1 MARSYRR
8 LSLKL
13 YTRRKALS
21 RGLFGEDRF
30 WRLVYALMYGRRTVS
45 RLISP
50 QRVWRPLYTTV
61 YAVRLVR
68 KVLGFGPQFISVEKL
83 KPGQWLRIEAIDPAT
98 LSPAERKRYKR

>member
-8 LSLKL
+8 LSLSL

-50 QRVWRPLYTTV
+50 KRVWRPLYTTV
-61 YAVRLVR
+61 YAARLVR
-68 KVLGFGPQFISVEKL
+68 KVLGFGPQLLSVEKL
-83 KPGQWLRIEAIDPAT
+83 QPGQWVRIEAIDPTT
-98 LSPAERKRYKR
+98 LPPAERKRWRG